1 MLVLAKWNG
10 GLKSLYAKV
19 QLPNL
24 PKIGS
29 SMVRDKKEKGGGAW
43 YVPPELGGA
52 QLGNN
57 RFISSELY

>member
-1 MLVLAKWNG
+1 M
-10 GLKSLYAKV
+10 YAKV
-19 QLPNL
+19 QLPKL

-57 RFISSELY
+57 RFMSSELY